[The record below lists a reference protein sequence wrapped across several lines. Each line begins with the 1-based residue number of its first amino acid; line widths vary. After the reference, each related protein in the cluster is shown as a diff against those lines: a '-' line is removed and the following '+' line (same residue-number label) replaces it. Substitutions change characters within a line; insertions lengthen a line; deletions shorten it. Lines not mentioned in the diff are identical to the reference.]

1 MQYVFLSRKY
11 VQPKVAG
18 ERSTRQRSQHSAI
31 SPEHFLMWELVGQS
45 VIDLEGILGFEVG
58 IMDVLQLPTEGMQ

>member
-1 MQYVFLSRKY
+1 
-11 VQPKVAG
+11 
-18 ERSTRQRSQHSAI
+18 
-31 SPEHFLMWELVGQS
+31 MWELVGQS